1 LIARV
6 TTTTTMTTTTRV
18 RKSEVKKY
26 CAQSPGESCG
36 RGESDEHDEGDDRKK
51 KKTKG
56 KREQKETHAPRK
68 RRTLKS

>member
-1 LIARV
+1 
-6 TTTTTMTTTTRV
+6 MTTTTRV

-26 CAQSPGESCG
+26 RAQSPGESWG
-36 RGESDEHDEGDDRKK
+36 RGESDEHDEHDDRKK